1 MYKHIV
7 VPVEIGEAKTYED
20 AVRAA
25 STLLAEGGKVTL
37 LHVIE
42 PVPTYVS
49 TYIPPDISVK
59 SKEVVKEQLQEMAK
73 GLDIAN
79 TALIFGSAGRGI
91 VDWTTEND
99 ADCIVVKSHKPEFTD
114 LFLGSTA
121 AWVVRHAPTSVHV
134 MR

>member
-20 AVRAA
+20 AVKAA
-25 STLLAEGGKVTL
+25 STLLTEGGKITL

-42 PVPTYVS
+42 PVPTYVT
-49 TYIPPDISVK
+49 TYIPPDITVK
-59 SKEVVKEQLQEMAK
+59 SKAAVKEQLLDMAK
-73 GLDIAN
+73 TLDIAN

-91 VDWTTEND
+91 VDWTGEND

-121 AWVVRHAPTSVHV
+121 AWVGRHAPTSVHV
-134 MR
+134 LR